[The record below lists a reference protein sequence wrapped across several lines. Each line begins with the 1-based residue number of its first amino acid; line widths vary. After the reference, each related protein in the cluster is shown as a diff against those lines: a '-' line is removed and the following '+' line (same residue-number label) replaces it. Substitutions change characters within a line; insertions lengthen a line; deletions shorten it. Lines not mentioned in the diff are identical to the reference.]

1 MATHSRIPA
10 WRIPMDRGAWRAT
23 VLRVTKSRTQLKRL
37 STHEWNIYNQLTL
50 GPIQLKDIKA
60 KPEVFLKKELLFKTV
75 HINLILTE
83 YVSWTIQSTY
93 HESRQSFAWNAFGL
107 KIQLAYAIE
116 YIPEYD
122 PTLKTLYLGSHTHS
136 LQGDPTS
143 HTVHLGTYNHS
154 LQSDLVPTLPRV
166 HMSTSPGWPPP
177 DPAPGVPCPQSL
189 RWPHRTRA
197 CLNFCWPLDFTFTS
211 PCDHVNQFL
220 KLSLSIHT
228 HTHTRLCG
236 YSSLQDPGLHR
247 EHHSVSA
254 HVLTFIFPAFLG
266 LISGDQPGQWAVSCS
281 DGVICN
287 PSHWGARMHSS
298 PPSSTGRTL
307 ESMCPHINNILR
319 PLKKAVQPV
328 LDYKIKLNIVLNNWD
343 FRFHLLYN
351 QCYIIRVYPILNNTL
366 SKQEKKKK
374 SGHGDTNHVYWL

>member
-1 MATHSRIPA
+1 MATRSRILA

-23 VLRVTKSRTQLKRL
+23 VLRVTKSWTQLKRL

-50 GPIQLKDIKA
+50 DPIQLKDIRA

-83 YVSWTIQSTY
+83 YVSWIIQSTY
-93 HESRQSFAWNAFGL
+93 HESRQSFAWNTFGL
-107 KIQLAYAIE
+107 KIQLAHTIE

-154 LQSDLVPTLPRV
+154 LQSDLLLTLPRV

-177 DPAPGVPCPQSL
+177 DPVPGVPCPQSVGWHPSQTLNLGSHVLELQGEAPFLAPAPGGHPSTSSKVTLIPDPVPGVTCSQSL
-189 RWPHRTRA
+189 RWPHLTRA

-211 PCDHVNQFL
+211 PRDHVNQFL

-228 HTHTRLCG
+228 HTRLCG
-236 YSSLQDPGLHR
+236 YSSLQDPDWYR
-247 EHHSVSA
+247 EHCSVSL
-254 HVLTFIFPAFLG
+254 HVLACIFPAFLS
-266 LISGDQPGQWAVSCS
+266 LISGDQPGHGLWAAVMVSY
-281 DGVICN
+281 VIQATEESGCLLL
-287 PSHWGARMHSS
+287 PHPWLGGPWKVCTHILITYLGHWR
-298 PPSSTGRTL
+298 R
-307 ESMCPHINNILR
+307 
-319 PLKKAVQPV
+319 Q
-328 LDYKIKLNIVLNNWD
+328 
-343 FRFHLLYN
+343 YN
-351 QCYIIRVYPILNNTL
+351 Q
-366 SKQEKKKK
+366 
-374 SGHGDTNHVYWL
+374 YWTTR